1 MPVLANAK
9 HERFAQ
15 EIATGATATE
25 AYVTAGYKADDGNAS
40 KLANRPE
47 LVARVQEIT
56 GAAAEK
62 AGVTA
67 QAVIEELAKL
77 GFANMQD
84 YMRIGP
90 DGRPYMDFS
99 ALTREQA
106 AAIQELVVETRTDFT
121 AAPDGEVDEGLEPQG
136 HGGALTRR
144 QAKQQDGAPIP
155 EILKV
160 RFKLADKRA
169 ALVELGKYLG
179 IFKPDRVEHTGK
191 DGGPVQ
197 VAARVVIVPAK
208 EPETKG

>member
-15 EIATGATATE
+15 EIAKGATATE
-25 AYVTAGYKADDGNAS
+25 AYVTAGYKADDGNAC

-47 LVARVQEIT
+47 VVARVQEIT

-84 YMRIGP
+84 YVRIGD
-90 DGRPYMDFS
+90 DGLPYLNLS

-106 AAIQELVVETRTDFT
+106 AAIQEVHVETVPALTNE
-121 AAPDGEVDEGLEPQG
+121 DGEE
-136 HGGALTRR
+136 AR
-144 QAKQQDGAPIP
+144 P
-155 EILKV
+155 EVRKA
-160 RFKLADKRA
+160 RFKLADKKG

-208 EPETKG
+208 DPETKG